1 MSKWQEDTLYEI
13 TQSIK
18 EMGIEKEFHRE
29 YKKLDPEKWKWKPVV
44 EKYEHVYYKIL
55 NSIKEKGYENKH
67 LDKQKRSNKR

>member
-55 NSIKEKGYENKH
+55 NSIF
-67 LDKQKRSNKR
+67 